1 MWMMLYVIV
10 FDVLFVWP
18 ILMGVTFLTLNRDKI
33 GIIEY
38 LLFFRGFANQD
49 PRSLVTISF

>member
-1 MWMMLYVIV
+1 MMLYVIV